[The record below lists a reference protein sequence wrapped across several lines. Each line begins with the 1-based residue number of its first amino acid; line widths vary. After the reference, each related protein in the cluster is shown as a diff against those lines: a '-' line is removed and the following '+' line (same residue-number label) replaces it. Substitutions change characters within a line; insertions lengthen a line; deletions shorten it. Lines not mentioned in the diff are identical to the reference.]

1 MSVPTT
7 SRTPQPFVAMI
18 LGLTLTG
25 CSLNQTLSLGVDDP
39 CDSLKSIIADYPS
52 GFAQYRGRSNNFKS
66 VTVFSAEEEIIKG
79 HCEIW
84 SWANNDTAYVCSA
97 NAPNDEVAAARYNTA
112 VSSTSQCLGTT
123 WQSDES
129 DRVRDGEKAGV
140 ATHFKSPDAA
150 DPGVSVHRV
159 AFKGNSSV
167 YVYVGKSG
175 QTGDF

>member
-1 MSVPTT
+1 MT
-7 SRTPQPFVAMI
+7 SRTPQPFIAMI

-25 CSLNQTLSLGVDDP
+25 CSVTQKLTLGVDDP
-39 CDSLKSIIADYPS
+39 CASLKAIIADYPS
-52 GFAQYRGRSNNFKS
+52 GFAQYRGSANNYNTM
-66 VTVFSAEEEIIKG
+66 TVFSAQEQIIKG

-84 SWANNDTAYVCSA
+84 SWANNDSAYVCSV

-112 VSSTSQCLGTT
+112 VSSTSQCIGNT
-123 WQSDES
+123 WQSAER

-140 ATHFKSPDAA
+140 ATHFKSSDPA
-150 DPGVSVHRV
+150 DPAVSVHRV
-159 AFKGNSSV
+159 AFRGSSSV